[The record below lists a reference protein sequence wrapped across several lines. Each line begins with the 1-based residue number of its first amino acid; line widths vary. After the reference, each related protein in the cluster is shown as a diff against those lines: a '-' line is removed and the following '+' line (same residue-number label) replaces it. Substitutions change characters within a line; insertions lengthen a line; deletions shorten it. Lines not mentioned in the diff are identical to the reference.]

1 MVVLTVVGNFSFDPC
16 NLTELI
22 ECIYLFFFLF
32 FFVTQ
37 MGMGWEGEVFFFSR
51 MNFENHSIEPP
62 PHSDLVQANLVPVDS
77 ILFCRSLCQSKMEQW
92 LTCCCNPF
100 FFFFLLLFV

>member
-37 MGMGWEGEVFFFSR
+37 MGMGWEGEVFFF
-51 MNFENHSIEPP
+51 FKDE
-62 PHSDLVQANLVPVDS
+62 L
-77 ILFCRSLCQSKMEQW
+77 
-92 LTCCCNPF
+92 
-100 FFFFLLLFV
+100 